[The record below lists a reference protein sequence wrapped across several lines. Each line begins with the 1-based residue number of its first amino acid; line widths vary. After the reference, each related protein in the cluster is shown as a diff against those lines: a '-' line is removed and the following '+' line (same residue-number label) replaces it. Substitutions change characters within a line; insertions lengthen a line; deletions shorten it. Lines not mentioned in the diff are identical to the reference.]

1 VENTEIDPV
10 HHHHTGRPWLDL
22 ILGISAVSISFISLF
37 LAVHNGRAMERLVQ
51 ANSWPYIQVTYSNS
65 NPDGTPHFH
74 LDIANK
80 GVGPATVES
89 LEVLYDGKPMS
100 DSRSLLNALLNRTT
114 TPMHPPLLTS
124 GIINF
129 VLAAKEQV
137 TFLDLTPSPEVSA
150 QDYDAIRAG
159 AEKLEFVSCYCSV
172 FDECWVIDTR
182 IKRPAQVKTCP
193 VPSTPFHLG

>member
-1 VENTEIDPV
+1 
-10 HHHHTGRPWLDL
+10 
-22 ILGISAVSISFISLF
+22 
-37 LAVHNGRAMERLVQ
+37 
-51 ANSWPYIQVTYSNS
+51 
-65 NPDGTPHFH
+65 
-74 LDIANK
+74 
-80 GVGPATVES
+80 
-89 LEVLYDGKPMS
+89 
-100 DSRSLLNALLNRTT
+100 
-114 TPMHPPLLTS
+114 MHPPLLTS

-193 VPSTPFHLG
+193 VPSTPFQLG